1 MRFADFQSTL
11 SIPTPELP
19 ASVDPADIIGVE
31 KYIFSLLIHGTHVES
46 KLNENLPW
54 TQRENRFGL
63 TISEDGSLKASIAGQ
78 TQLSDLQ
85 IS

>member
-1 MRFADFQSTL
+1 MRVADFQSTL
-11 SIPTPELP
+11 PIPAPELP
-19 ASVDPADIIGVE
+19 ASVDPNDAIGVE
-31 KYIFSLLIHGTHVES
+31 KYIFSLLIHSAHVET
-46 KLNENLPW
+46 KLNESLPR